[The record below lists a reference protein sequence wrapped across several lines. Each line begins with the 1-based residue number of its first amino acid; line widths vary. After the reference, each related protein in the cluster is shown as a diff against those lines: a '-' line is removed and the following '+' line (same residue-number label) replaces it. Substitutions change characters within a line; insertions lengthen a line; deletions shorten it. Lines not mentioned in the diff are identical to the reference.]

1 MGLAAGIHSEQIC
14 HNIVSTNS
22 EKEALILP
30 IEATLPSTSA
40 DAHGS
45 VLLYLKEIAM
55 LKTMRL

>member
-1 MGLAAGIHSEQIC
+1 MGLAAGIHSEQMC
-14 HNIVSTNS
+14 HNVVSIRI

-45 VLLYLKEIAM
+45 VQLYLK
-55 LKTMRL
+55 KKQC